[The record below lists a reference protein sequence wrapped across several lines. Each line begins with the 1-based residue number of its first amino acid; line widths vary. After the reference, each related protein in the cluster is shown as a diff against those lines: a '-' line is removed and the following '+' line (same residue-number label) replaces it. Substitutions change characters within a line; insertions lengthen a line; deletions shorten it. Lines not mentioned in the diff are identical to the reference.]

1 VQHVL
6 SGRMFTSRSGAL
18 LLGLG
23 AAAVAALL
31 LLVYLRS
38 YRNSLRSSAAPV
50 SVLVAKS
57 LIPKGTDGSLIAQKA
72 LYQVARIPKAQ
83 LKDGALADPA
93 AVRGRVTS
101 ADIYP
106 GQQFTLADFAAQASN
121 AMSAQISG
129 SQRAIAISLD
139 ASHGLVGPLAAGDHV
154 DAYVDLGGGQN
165 GSVLKFLA
173 SDIVV
178 LAVPGVGGGAGSS
191 GSSNILLRVPARRA
205 ADFALASDSGKMW
218 LTLRPQANA
227 APTPRADSTTSALL
241 AGR

>member
-1 VQHVL
+1 
-6 SGRMFTSRSGAL
+6 MFTSRSGAV

-23 AAAVAALL
+23 AAVVAALL
-31 LLVYLRS
+31 LLIYLRS

-93 AVRGRVTS
+93 AIRGRVTGE
-101 ADIYP
+101 DIYP
-106 GQQFTLADFAAQASN
+106 GQQFTLADFAAQAST

-139 ASHGLVGPLAAGDHV
+139 GSHGLAGPLTVGDHV

-178 LAVPGVGGGAGSS
+178 LAVPGGPS
-191 GSSNILLRVPARRA
+191 GSANIVLRVPARRA
-205 ADFALASDSGKMW
+205 ADFALASDSGKIW

-227 APTPRADSTTSALL
+227 TPTPRADSSISALL

>member
-1 VQHVL
+1 VQQAL

-23 AAAVAALL
+23 AAVVAALL
-31 LLVYLRS
+31 LLVYVRS

-93 AVRGRVTS
+93 AIRGRVTG

-106 GQQFTLADFAAQASN
+106 GQQFTLADFAGQAST
-121 AMSAQISG
+121 AMSAQITG
-129 SQRAIAISLD
+129 SQRAIAVSLD
-139 ASHGLVGPLAAGDHV
+139 GSHGLIGPLAAGDHV
-154 DAYVDLGGGQN
+154 DAYVNLGGGQS
-165 GSVLKFLA
+165 GSVLKFLG
-173 SDIVV
+173 SDILV
-178 LAVPGVGGGAGSS
+178 LGVPGVSGGPGAS
-191 GSSNILLRVPARRA
+191 GSSNVVLRVPANRA

-227 APTPRADSTTSALL
+227 TPTPRADSSIPALL